1 MAGRIAAAEIG
12 ALRRRAQSLLDQP
25 VMPGPKWSR
34 ERTWM
39 SPDPQEGGQA
49 LPRQADPTGAV
60 ELFRKPANRGAVP
73 RGTLVD
79 GIEQE
84 VCVNE
89 H

>member
-1 MAGRIAAAEIG
+1 
-12 ALRRRAQSLLDQP
+12 
-25 VMPGPKWSR
+25 
-34 ERTWM
+34 M

-89 H
+89 HWPLAGPSSVSIASPMLE

>member
-1 MAGRIAAAEIG
+1 
-12 ALRRRAQSLLDQP
+12 
-25 VMPGPKWSR
+25 
-34 ERTWM
+34 M

-73 RGTLVD
+73 RDTLVD